1 MTLKPREAEYIILI
15 FFFSKKMRENM
26 ISGKIVSLFPLLL
39 LLLLAAACQTDYR
52 TEAAERARSYALDR
66 TLDLP
71 ESDRNYI
78 RYNDPIL
85 MSNQI
90 FAFRPPRF
98 TPIGAGPN
106 RYDSWVPERNNNY
119 DFMHSAF
126 VWHLPKSGFSVVVD
140 GAGERTQRGWTPT
153 QMVYKKFV
161 PENTA
166 FSAAKIKAAV
176 FLANFFPEL
185 EVADIN
191 QVRFS
196 EPRVAVTAFQHPGE
210 VSANRDTQVKKW
222 MEYIREGKSSKS
234 SGVQISLI
242 WTSPLSGKQ
251 IVVSGEAPKKNL
263 FSWKPVKAH
272 LLDRKEL
279 EEAILDET
287 VSLKDPQNEVG
298 ETIVT
303 PRETTEQLTDKSS
316 FHIMQPRPR

>member
-1 MTLKPREAEYIILI
+1 MV
-15 FFFSKKMRENM
+15 
-26 ISGKIVSLFPLLL
+26 SGKIVSLLPLLL

-85 MSNQI
+85 MSDRI
-90 FAFRPPRF
+90 FAFQPPRF
-98 TPIGAGPN
+98 TSLGSGPN
-106 RYDSWVPERNNNY
+106 RYDNWVPERNNNY

-196 EPRVAVTAFQHPGE
+196 EPRVAVTAFQHPE
-210 VSANRDTQVKKW
+210 EESANRDTQVQKW
-222 MEYIREGKSSKS
+222 MQYIRGEKSSKP

-242 WTSPLSGKQ
+242 WTSPLDGKQ

-263 FSWKPVKAH
+263 FGWKPVKAH
-272 LLDRKEL
+272 LLKRKDL
-279 EEAILDET
+279 EEAVLDET
-287 VSLKDPQNEVG
+287 ISLKDPQNEEG

-303 PRETTEQLTDKSS
+303 PKETMEPLTDEPS
-316 FHIMQPRPR
+316 FHTMQPRPR